1 MKLTK
6 GRLSKIR
13 KSNIQTRKK
22 KQSNRR
28 KKASSTGKTFRNR
41 KKGRDARLHK
51 KTMRGGLE
59 KPGSVDPKLLTSTI
73 EPNKIDDAKNDGG
86 FGNPLAKEATSPGVS
101 QIEL

>member
-28 KKASSTGKTFRNR
+28 KKASSTGKTLRNR

-51 KTMRGGLE
+51 KTMRGGL
-59 KPGSVDPKLLTSTI
+59 
-73 EPNKIDDAKNDGG
+73 
-86 FGNPLAKEATSPGVS
+86 
-101 QIEL
+101 